1 MAASPPIRILI
12 VDDHAMVRS
21 GLMNFI
27 DAYEWMEAVGE
38 ASNGAEA
45 VEFCSTHSVGVVL
58 MDLVMPVM
66 DGSEATRLIVAM
78 DKEIKVIALTSFHEK
93 DLVEKA
99 LQAGATSYLLKNV
112 SAEELAYAIRSTQ
125 AGKAILAPEAAKAL
139 IDATRQ
145 KQGLGFDLTKRERE
159 VLALLVNGL
168 SNSEIAAQLSLGLT
182 TVKFHLVNIFS
193 KLGAKSRVE
202 AVTIALENHLVE
214 KE

>member
-1 MAASPPIRILI
+1 MAASPPVRILI

-45 VEFCSTHSVGVVL
+45 VEFCSTHAVDVVL

-66 DGSEATRLIVAM
+66 DGSQATQLIVAL
-78 DKEIKVIALTSFHEK
+78 DEAIKVIALTSFHEK

-99 LQAGATSYLLKNV
+99 LQAGAASYLLKNV
-112 SAEELAYAIRSTQ
+112 SAEELAYAIRAAQ
-125 AGKAILAPEAAKAL
+125 AGKAILAPEAAQAL
-139 IDATRQ
+139 IEATRQ
-145 KQGLGFDLTKRERE
+145 KQGVGFDLTRRERE

-193 KLGAKSRVE
+193 KLGARSRVE
-202 AVTIALENHLVE
+202 AVTIALQNHLVE

>member
-1 MAASPPIRILI
+1 MAASPPVRILI

-45 VEFCSTHSVGVVL
+45 VEFCATHAVDLVL

-66 DGSEATRLIVAM
+66 DGSEATQLIVAL
-78 DKEIKVIALTSFHEK
+78 DEAIKVIALTSFHEK

-99 LQAGATSYLLKNV
+99 LQAGAASYLLKNV
-112 SAEELAYAIRSTQ
+112 SAEELAYAIRAAQ
-125 AGKAILAPEAAKAL
+125 AGKAILAPEAAQAL
-139 IDATRQ
+139 IEATRQ
-145 KQGLGFDLTKRERE
+145 KQGVGFDLTRRERE

-168 SNSEIAAQLSLGLT
+168 SNS
-182 TVKFHLVNIFS
+182 
-193 KLGAKSRVE
+193 
-202 AVTIALENHLVE
+202 
-214 KE
+214 